1 MLKGEEYLESL
12 ERKSDALRE
21 QRDKDLAAL
30 EQAGLSNP
38 AVVLVAKQ
46 AILDHYGPK
55 INQVE
60 ARIVAAEHYHYVLN
74 LGLS

>member
-30 EQAGLSNP
+30 EQAGHS